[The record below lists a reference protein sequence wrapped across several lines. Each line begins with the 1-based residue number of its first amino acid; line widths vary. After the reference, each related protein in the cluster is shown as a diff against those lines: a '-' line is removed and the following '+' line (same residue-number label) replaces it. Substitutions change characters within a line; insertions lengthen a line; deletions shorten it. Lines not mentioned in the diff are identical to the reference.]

1 MAFFFTSACLLCL
14 NDIPFIISQGIAIF
28 YEFMQILKFVEA
40 QTKKMSHRQ
49 RMYVFTFFVCG
60 RPLISVFCQP
70 SLKHAHPSAVLAV
83 LTTL

>member
-1 MAFFFTSACLLCL
+1 MVFFFTSVCLLCL
-14 NDIPFIISQGIAIF
+14 NDIILSQEIAIF
-28 YEFMQILKFVEA
+28 YEFMQILKFEEA
-40 QTKKMSHRQ
+40 KTKEMSHRQ
-49 RMYVFTFFVCG
+49 RMYVFIFFVCG